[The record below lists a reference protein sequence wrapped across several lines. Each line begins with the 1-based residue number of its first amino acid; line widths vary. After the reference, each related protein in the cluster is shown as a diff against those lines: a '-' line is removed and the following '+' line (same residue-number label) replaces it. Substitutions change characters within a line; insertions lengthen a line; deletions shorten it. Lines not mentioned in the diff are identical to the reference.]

1 MNSFDPLRALPKL
14 DPPLELR
21 DRLLVLAS
29 KEALR
34 RRRRMNLRSR
44 FAYWGEFASLFFN
57 NLMRPYAVPFAGG
70 LASAFVLFA
79 MIAPTLQVN
88 RQVTGDVPAPI
99 STEASLESSFS
110 FNMSDHDIVV
120 EVQIDEQGRVTGYT
134 IPHGQSWVSNPA
146 LLRSLEGTLMMTKF
160 TPATFFGQP
169 ATGKTRITLRR
180 SRLDV
185 QG

>member
-14 DPPLELR
+14 NPPRELR

-29 KEALR
+29 QEALR
-34 RRRRMNLRSR
+34 RRRHMSFRSW
-44 FAYWGEFASLFFN
+44 FTYWRESAGLFFD

-70 LASAFVLFA
+70 LASALVLFA
-79 MIAPTLQVN
+79 LIAPTLQVK
-88 RQVTGDVPAPI
+88 RQITDDVPAPI

-110 FNMSDHDIVV
+110 FNMTDQDIVV
-120 EVQIDEQGRVTGYT
+120 DVQIDEQGRITGYT
-134 IPHGQSWVSNPA
+134 IPHGQNWVSNPA
-146 LLRSLEGTLMMTKF
+146 LLRSLENTLLMTKF

-180 SRLDV
+180 SRVDV